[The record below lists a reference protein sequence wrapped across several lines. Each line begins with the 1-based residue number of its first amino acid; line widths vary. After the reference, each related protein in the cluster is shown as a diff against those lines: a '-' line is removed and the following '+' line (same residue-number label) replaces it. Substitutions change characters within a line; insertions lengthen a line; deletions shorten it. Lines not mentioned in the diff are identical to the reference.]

1 MRSANAVAAL
11 MRDAGRRVA
20 SDEPLGAA
28 VYDALR
34 RLREEPR
41 GERLHAIVTRCD
53 VACEPHKSVAADLS
67 ISRRQFYR
75 DLEAG
80 RRRISELLEEFP
92 PVDNDERAISDWK
105 LTATVSLTAS
115 GQIDAARKLL
125 PTADSADGLQDSPWA
140 LLGRASSLQAAG
152 QATQAASMLERCIAQ
167 LPPARFLVPGSADA
181 KSLAYT
187 LLAFCYFELGK
198 IREAVSVH
206 ARNPAAVPGA
216 VSTVTR
222 RQYLNVDAMLACDG
236 RTGTGRAKAICIAFH
251 RFAIEHGFVE
261 DISSSLLLL
270 SGVARFERRY
280 ADADRLARES
290 LSIHQAL
297 DQPVAPIIGMLAAIA
312 IDRGDARAAIELARE
327 TKEHAAPESHSWW
340 AAHLYEAEAAN
351 LVGRPRAALTMCA
364 TVERDAGSPDGR
376 ILSWSRR
383 IQASSFALAGETMA
397 ARRAA
402 ESALE
407 IAGRDG
413 PAYQRLKSLLIAQRV
428 GPRAQRRDE
437 IRELA
442 TLFGWEV
449 PA

>member
-1 MRSANAVAAL
+1 MRSPNAVAAL
-11 MRDAGRRVA
+11 MRDAGRQVA
-20 SDEPLGAA
+20 SDELLGAA

-41 GERLHAIVTRCD
+41 GERLHTILTRCD
-53 VACEPHKSVAADLS
+53 VACEPHKAVAADLA

-80 RRRISELLEEFP
+80 RRRIAELLEAFP
-92 PVDNDERAISDWK
+92 PAENDEPAIADWK

-125 PTADSADGLQDSPWA
+125 PIAGSVNDLEDTPWA
-140 LLGRASSLQAAG
+140 LLARAGSLQATG
-152 QATQAASMLERCIAQ
+152 QATHAASLLERCIEQ
-167 LPPARFLVPGSADA
+167 LPPAPFLTPGSADA

-187 LLAFCYFELGK
+187 LLAFCYFEVGK
-198 IREAVSVH
+198 IREAVTVH
-206 ARNPAAVPGA
+206 SRNPAAVPRA

-236 RTGTGRAKAICIAFH
+236 RMGTGRAKAICIAFH
-251 RFAIEHGFVE
+251 RFALEHGFVE

-270 SGVARFERRY
+270 SGIARFERRY
-280 ADADRLARES
+280 SDAERLARES
-290 LSIHQAL
+290 LSIYQAL
-297 DQPVAPIIGMLAAIA
+297 DLPVAPIIGMLAGIA
-312 IDRGDARAAIELARE
+312 IDRGDASAGLELARE
-327 TKEHAAPESHSWW
+327 TKAHAAPRSHTWW

-351 LVGRPRAALTMCA
+351 LAGRPRAALTTCA
-364 TVERDAGSPDGR
+364 AVERDAGGSADGR

-383 IQASSFALAGETMA
+383 IQASSFALDGDTVA

-413 PAYQRLKSLLIAQRV
+413 PAYQRLKSLLVAQRV

-442 TLFGWEV
+442 TLFGWER
-449 PA
+449 P